1 MLFPAAIVS
10 PSAPIFSLY
19 LFLAPFSFPSLTFNT
34 SLSPSPATSREE
46 NVYDKTNRHTLI
58 RADAARLPFP
68 TGSVDCLHAGAA
80 LHCWPRLE
88 AALAEVH
95 RVLKPGGR
103 FYASTFSES
112 LPMVVSQR
120 RGGRGGGGFYLFEDK
135 EEVEGFVRG
144 AGFGTVEGR
153 KEGRGC
159 VIVKAVK

>member
-1 MLFPAAIVS
+1 MCRTNVPVSLLPLSLTPPLRLSVS
-10 PSAPIFSLY
+10 PPP
-19 LFLAPFSFPSLTFNT
+19 PFRCLGP
-34 SLSPSPATSREE
+34 REE
-46 NVYDKTNRHTLI
+46 NVYEDNNRHTLI
-58 RADAARLPFP
+58 RADAARLPLASN
-68 TGSVDCLHAGAA
+68 SVDCLHAGAA

-88 AALAEVH
+88 AALTEVH
-95 RVLKPGGR
+95 RVLKPGGK
-103 FYASTFSES
+103 FYASTFSNS

-144 AGFGTVEGR
+144 AGFDRVEGR